1 MPQLCE
7 KQKKVMLLSHR
18 IEEIMEVEKMNTIA
32 LTDIDN
38 GMPTYLSD
46 ELGDC
51 SPHMSTAREEVL

>member
-1 MPQLCE
+1 
-7 KQKKVMLLSHR
+7 MLLSHR